1 MSPSRVSPRGSTLIE
16 AMAALV
22 IFTIGIIGVMQMNVL
37 ASEQNNLARSR
48 TIASKISRD
57 LADSFERQ
65 PFEITSPGLPPLPNP
80 LFPSTTLLQD
90 DPEFANM
97 DNPDGLVKMED
108 VMALQVTGRPLLGA
122 ADAMF
127 TSEGDSTFYQVAWRA
142 LRVVNPD
149 RFGQVDQ
156 LRVLIMVRFPTP
168 SGGML
173 QVNSW
178 AVRYNVGLITGD
190 PNTSLEL

>member
-1 MSPSRVSPRGSTLIE
+1 MSPSRLSPRGSTLIE

-22 IFTIGIIGVMQMNVL
+22 VFTIGIIGVMQMNVL

-48 TIASKISRD
+48 TIASKIARD
-57 LADSFERQ
+57 VADSFERL
-65 PFEITSPGLPPLPNP
+65 PFNHPVLNVP
-80 LFPSTTLLQD
+80 TTLLQD
-90 DPEFANM
+90 DAEFANM
-97 DNPDGLVKMED
+97 DNPDGLVKLED
-108 VMALQVTGRPLLGA
+108 AVAQTVARPLLGA

-142 LRVVNPD
+142 LPVVNPD

-178 AVRYNVGLITGD
+178 AVRYNVALITGD